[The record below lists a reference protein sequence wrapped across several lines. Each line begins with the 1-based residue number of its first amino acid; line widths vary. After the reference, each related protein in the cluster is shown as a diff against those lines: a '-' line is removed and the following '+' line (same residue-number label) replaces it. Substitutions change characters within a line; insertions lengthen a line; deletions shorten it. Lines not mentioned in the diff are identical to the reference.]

1 VIPVT
6 NRMQANISRFS
17 QIAESDPGPPRCKHT
32 LPLSERFMT
41 WTVVE
46 AGCGTE
52 QMPEFIVRVGTPD
65 GVITERTVQAM
76 SIRAAEADLRQQGMH
91 VFDARRGRMSFRD
104 LLPRGGKIIS
114 TERFLLFN
122 QELLALVKAG
132 LPILQSFDIMLER
145 QKNLRFQE
153 VLTDVRE
160 KLKSGIAL
168 SDAFASYGDA
178 FPPIYSTSLRAGER
192 SGDLEGVLRRF
203 LRYQKIIVNLRKR
216 VVGALIYPSVLVA
229 LSIGM
234 VLVMLTKVIP
244 KFAEF
249 YAGFGADLPWFT
261 QFMINIANG
270 LNTNLP
276 IFLVVCVAGF
286 FLVRRWIKGSGR
298 VTWDRL
304 KLKIPLAGGILHR
317 FAIMQFTQSLGT
329 LLAGGT
335 PMVPAIEIASQSVT
349 NQLVASKI
357 FGMVQN
363 VREGE
368 PLWRSLENTN
378 AMSDLAI
385 EMIKV
390 GESTGALTEMLG
402 NVSEFYDEEIESH
415 LTRIVAAIEPLI
427 LVFMG
432 VVVAVLLYAFYL
444 PLFQLSNVAQ

>member
-1 VIPVT
+1 
-6 NRMQANISRFS
+6 
-17 QIAESDPGPPRCKHT
+17 
-32 LPLSERFMT
+32 
-41 WTVVE
+41 
-46 AGCGTE
+46 
-52 QMPEFIVRVGTPD
+52 MPEFIVRVGTPD
-65 GVITERTVQAM
+65 GVITERHVQAM
-76 SIRAAEADLRQQGMH
+76 SIRAAEDDLRQQGMH
-91 VFDARRGRMSFRD
+91 VFDARRGRMTLRD

-114 TERFLLFN
+114 TEHFLLFN

-145 QKNLRFQE
+145 QKNLRFKE

-203 LRYQKIIVNLRKR
+203 LRYQKIIVTLRKR
-216 VVGALIYPSVLVA
+216 VVGALIYPSVLVL
-229 LSIGM
+229 LSIVM

-276 IFLVVCVAGF
+276 IFLVVCVGGF
-286 FLVRRWIKGSGR
+286 FLIRRWIKGSGR
-298 VTWDRL
+298 VTWDKL

-349 NQLVASKI
+349 NQLVSSKI

-368 PLWRSLENTN
+368 PLWRSLENTK